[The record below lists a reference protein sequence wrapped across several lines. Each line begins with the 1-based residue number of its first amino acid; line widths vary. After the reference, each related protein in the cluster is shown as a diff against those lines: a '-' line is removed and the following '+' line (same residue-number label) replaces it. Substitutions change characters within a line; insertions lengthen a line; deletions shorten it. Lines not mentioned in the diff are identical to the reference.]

1 MIFVKGTNKYGEM
14 VVMWLLQLNVGLL
27 LHVLRSSSLGS
38 GSALG
43 KKRKNGVKQEK
54 YRQAKRAQRQSGQG
68 KVARLQISRLA
79 SDSPIFVFLFPP
91 MRSMV
96 PGYCSSQYTGANWCT
111 FFLSHFLPFPLSFSL
126 KKCKQRFFR
135 NEDNCTTLRL

>member
-14 VVMWLLQLNVGLL
+14 VVMWLLQLNDGLL

-38 GSALG
+38 GSPLGG
-43 KKRKNGVKQEK
+43 KKEK
-54 YRQAKRAQRQSGQG
+54 RGQIGKISASEASAAVVCGGKSGQT
-68 KVARLQISRLA
+68 ISRLA

-96 PGYCSSQYTGANWCT
+96 PGYCSS
-111 FFLSHFLPFPLSFSL
+111 
-126 KKCKQRFFR
+126 
-135 NEDNCTTLRL
+135 